1 MQRISSALTFFYKR
15 AFPFLIFPVFIA
27 AGLITAAKSG
37 ADLFSLLVFAF
48 ALIIGY
54 AGMKLI
60 GLFDLVDEVLD
71 AGDALIVRNGGREER
86 VSLADIIDVS
96 YTKPTLGRP
105 QLGHLHPVTLR
116 LRRPSQF
123 GDQLTFFPRVTFWG
137 KGAVIEELNWRILA
151 AREKISDAR

>member
-15 AFPFLIFPVFIA
+15 AFPFLIFPVSIA

-71 AGDALIVRNGGREER
+71 AGDALIVRNGDREER
-86 VSLADIIDVS
+86 VPLADIIDVS
-96 YTKPTLGRP
+96 YKQPTFGRP
-105 QLGHLHPVTLR
+105 QLGRQQGVRRGVREEVWLQARMGRQQR
-116 LRRPSQF
+116 LYAVRALGGGRRTRRQF
-123 GDQLTFFPRVTFWG
+123 LS
-137 KGAVIEELNWRILA
+137 A
-151 AREKISDAR
+151 